1 MQLDSYQWVSVAKSL
16 LTVVGEEGIG
26 AADGGNHST
35 PKQGLL
41 YGGNLRRKGD
51 AEEL

>member
-16 LTVVGEEGIG
+16 LSVVGEEDIE
-26 AADGGNHST
+26 AVNGGDHST
-35 PKQGLL
+35 PKEGLL

>member
-16 LTVVGEEGIG
+16 LTMVGEEDIG
-26 AADGGNHST
+26 AVDGGDHST
-35 PKQGLL
+35 PKQGQL